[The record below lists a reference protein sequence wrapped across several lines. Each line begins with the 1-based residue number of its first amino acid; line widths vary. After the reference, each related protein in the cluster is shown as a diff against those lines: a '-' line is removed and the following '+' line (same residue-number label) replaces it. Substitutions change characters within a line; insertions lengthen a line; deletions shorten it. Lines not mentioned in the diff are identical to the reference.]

1 MIDQVKK
8 AIHQIEQL
16 PREKQIEIA
25 QLIQDEL
32 NWDNTLQQTQNE
44 LSNLAQEAL
53 KEYKAGNTSEKSW

>member
-53 KEYKAGNTSEKSW
+53 KECKAGNTSEKSW